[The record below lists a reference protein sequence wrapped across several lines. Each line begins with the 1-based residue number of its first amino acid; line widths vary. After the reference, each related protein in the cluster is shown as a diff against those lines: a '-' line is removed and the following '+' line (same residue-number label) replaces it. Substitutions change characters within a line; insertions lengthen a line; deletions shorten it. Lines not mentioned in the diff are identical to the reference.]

1 MSAKFPQPAEPY
13 TSPMTF
19 TAYQV
24 GKFLL
29 ICLVVVIWG
38 LWTGLTGRDLQG
50 RRKPTGQEG
59 RRRQD

>member
-1 MSAKFPQPAEPY
+1 
-13 TSPMTF
+13 MTF

-38 LWTGLTGRDLQG
+38 LWTGFTGRDLQG

-59 RRRQD
+59 RQRQD